1 MFLPINP
8 QHYIAVFCHTWQYL
22 AKNWQYL
29 AKIIGSLGSLHTTG
43 YRIKLCSSSIYVE
56 IGKKGGSR
64 GNWFYE
70 IIKNIKNKHKVG
82 GLLKAQ

>member
-29 AKIIGSLGSLHTTG
+29 AKNNWQF
-43 YRIKLCSSSIYVE
+43 RIKLFSSSIYVE
-56 IGKKGGSR
+56 IGKKGGSG

>member
-8 QHYIAVFCHTWQYL
+8 QHYIAVFCHT
-22 AKNWQYL
+22 WQYL

-70 IIKNIKNKHKVG
+70 IIKNIKNKNKVG